1 MGSSNGLLEKMPL
14 GSNESDVIV
23 SDLLSLADVPR
34 WAVVGTT
41 RQQSVAEHSFNVAA
55 IARCIVLRKCD
66 WDHDHEPDLGV
77 VLEWALLHDASEC
90 VTGDIPAPIRNA
102 LRASLTELEKAICP
116 WYAFARGWM
125 DAFPLERDIV
135 HAADLLEGARFVLQW
150 GHGFGRSEAILGSHA
165 DCSDIA
171 KSLVTKALKIAEAH
185 GFDIVAL
192 QILASI
198 SKQLVGRKE

>member
-1 MGSSNGLLEKMPL
+1 MGSRGSGLLEKMPL

-66 WDHDHEPDLGV
+66 WDQDPDLGII
-77 VLEWALLHDASEC
+77 LEWALLHDAGEC
-90 VTGDIPAPIRNA
+90 VTGDIPAPIRKA
-102 LRASLTELEKAICP
+102 LGKNLEDLELDICP
-116 WYAFARGWM
+116 WYACARDMM
-125 DAFPLERDIV
+125 DDFPVEHAIV